1 MDFQSVLII
10 IIVAVIAFLTFY
22 VIGIYNKLV
31 NSSNLV
37 NDKWQEIDKLLTNKI
52 QLISKLVEVVKNYAK
67 AEEALF
73 NMILSN
79 KNRVNNAISINDK
92 IDANA
97 SLNKNLNDL
106 INLDKNYD
114 ELAEDS
120 KFKSLI
126 EDINS
131 IDSSINYAKEF
142 YNDFALKHNKM
153 IEKFPASLVAK
164 SFSFKSFELFK

>member
-37 NDKWQEIDKLLTNKI
+37 NDKWQEIDKLLTNKM

-73 NMILSN
+73 NVILSN
-79 KNRVNNAISINDK
+79 KNRVNNAISITTTDPKKAFNPTNIPDDK
-92 IDANA
+92 LFFPNIFICTFF
-97 SLNKNLNDL
+97 LL
-106 INLDKNYD
+106 I
-114 ELAEDS
+114 
-120 KFKSLI
+120 
-126 EDINS
+126 
-131 IDSSINYAKEF
+131 
-142 YNDFALKHNKM
+142 
-153 IEKFPASLVAK
+153 
-164 SFSFKSFELFK
+164 LFKILIIKIKIYLLYLWDSRLST